1 MEVSH
6 HVSVIGIEI
15 DANSSLAKIGRIN
28 FKLYP
33 DEVPK
38 TAKNF
43 AELCNAKQGE
53 GYKGSSFHR
62 VIPQF
67 MLQGGD
73 FTRGNVSFLILTTA

>member
-1 MEVSH
+1 ML
-6 HVSVIGIEI
+6 IP
-15 DANSSLAKIGRIN
+15 SLAKTGRIN
-28 FKLYP
+28 FNLYNK
-33 DEVPK
+33 EVPN

-43 AELCNAKQGE
+43 AQLCNAEQGQ

-73 FTRGNVSFLILTTA
+73 FTRGNVSFLLILIDPAMLGI